1 MRSAEF
7 RRIVESIKVA
17 IATTDGE
24 GAITFANVTFGEL
37 AGRDD
42 RALAGETLASLFAEE
57 DRRRIQQNIGRI
69 VEGKAASAI
78 LEARVAA
85 PDGER
90 WVQAVMQPALDARDQ
105 PGGVIAVL
113 HDIGAQ
119 RDTEQALYVLTARLL
134 ALAEAS
140 PVAAMIEN
148 AEGEVEMVN
157 EAFIRLLGLDV
168 APQSLMGLPADHALV
183 KSPAVDPKA
192 LEKARARKRG
202 NPTLELKLPE
212 GASVT
217 LERQPILVEG
227 EPSGGVWSPR
237 KETTAEA
244 AAKGAAEI
252 ALIEKIGEQLS
263 IAMEGI
269 SAVSLRAQQMEF
281 DTEVVD
287 HFERI
292 RRSTETAMSAIGDLV
307 DFSNVSGSIV
317 LRKVDFALRPALAN
331 LIGRLL
337 VAAEDHDCRLR
348 LKVEQDVSD
357 ALVGDVERLDLIL
370 KNLLESAFVLLPGA
384 EVTLQITPEYITESG
399 IQLSFA
405 VVYSDEGTS
414 NPAAMGGAESGMR
427 IAVARFM
434 VAAMGGKLT
443 LAAHPTVGDAL
454 YGFTIEFPV
463 RATPPTPH
471 RPTHMTLIGM
481 HALIVSGNAQQ
492 RLALSEKLRGWR
504 MLPLE
509 ADNAPVALALLER
522 CERDGSPLPLVILT
536 NRLDGQDGFL
546 LAFRIK
552 QHEKLAPTIVMM
564 LASEGKPGD
573 AIACRE
579 NGISAYMRYPV
590 NDEQLNQALLAVTGA
605 HAELDS
611 DATATLVTRHS
622 LREQRKGATVL
633 LVDSNR
639 DSQLLAAHYLGREDC
654 SIVVANDVREAL
666 SALDQ
671 DVYDVVLA
679 DVTLEGLR
687 GEDAAQL
694 LRARITRDPES
705 ARIIAISTEHSA
717 AFDKAK
723 KAIGFTSTL
732 PKPFR
737 KEDLMALVESI
748 GRVADAAPA

>member
-17 IATTDGE
+17 IATTDAQGT
-24 GAITFANVTFGEL
+24 ITFANVTFAGL

-42 RALAGETLASLFAEE
+42 RGLAGEALASVFAEE
-57 DRRRIQQNIGRI
+57 DRRRVQQNVGRI

-157 EAFIRLLGLDV
+157 EAFIRLLGLDA
-168 APQSLMGLPADHALV
+168 APQSLMGLPADAALV
-183 KSPAVDPKA
+183 KSAAVDAKA

-202 NPTLELKLPE
+202 NPTLELKLAE
-212 GASVT
+212 GATVT

-252 ALIEKIGEQLS
+252 ALIEKIGDQLS

-269 SAVSLRAQQMEF
+269 TAVSLRAQQMEF
-281 DTEVVD
+281 DADVVD

-292 RRSTETAMSAIGDLV
+292 RRSTEMAMAAIGDLV

-317 LRKVDFALRPALAN
+317 LRKTDFALRPALAS
-331 LIGRLL
+331 LIARLL
-337 VAAEDHDCRLR
+337 IAAEEHDCRLR
-348 LKVEQDVSD
+348 LKIEQDVSD
-357 ALVGDVERLDLIL
+357 ALVGDIERLELVL
-370 KNLLESAFVLLPGA
+370 KNLLESAFILLPGA
-384 EVTLQITPEYITESG
+384 EITLQITPEYITESG
-399 IQLSFA
+399 IQLSFS
-405 VVYSDEGTS
+405 VCYTDEGTT
-414 NPAAMGGAESGMR
+414 NPPAMGAVESGMR

-434 VAAMGGKLT
+434 VAAMGGKLAV
-443 LAAHPTVGDAL
+443 AAHPTVGDAL
-454 YGFTIEFPV
+454 YGFNIEFPV
-463 RATPPTPH
+463 RPAPPAPP
-471 RPTHMTLIGM
+471 RPVHMTLIGM
-481 HALIVSGNAQQ
+481 RALIVSGNAQQ
-492 RLALSEKLRGWR
+492 RLTLSELLRGWR

-522 CERDGSPLPLVILT
+522 FERDGSPVPLVILS
-536 NRLDGQDGFL
+536 NRLPGQDGFL

-564 LASEGKPGD
+564 LAAEGKPGD

-579 NGISAYMRYPV
+579 NGIAAYMRYPV
-590 NDEQLNQALLAVTGA
+590 NNEQLNQALLAVTGA

-611 DATATLVTRHS
+611 EATATLVTRHS

-633 LVDSNR
+633 LVDANR
-639 DSQLLAAHYLGREDC
+639 DSQLLVAHYLGREDC

-679 DVTLEGLR
+679 DVTLDGLR
-687 GEDAAQL
+687 GDDAARL
-694 LRARITRDPES
+694 LRSRITRDPES
-705 ARIIAISTEHSA
+705 ARIIAVSTGHSA
-717 AFDKAK
+717 AFDRAK

-732 PKPFR
+732 AKPFR
-737 KEDLMALVESI
+737 KDDLLALVESI
-748 GRVADAAPA
+748 SAAASPAS